1 MIRYF
6 VQHAV
11 LHVAVLFLYV
21 TFPAQADEIQ
31 DINIL
36 FKQGQQ
42 EQALVRVNAYLASKP
57 QDVQARFLKGLV
69 LAEQGK
75 GNDAIRVFTELTED
89 YPELPEPYNNLAVL
103 YAGQGQYDKARTALE
118 MAIQTHPSIAT
129 AHENLGDLYAK
140 MASQAY
146 DRALLLDRNNT
157 ATQTKLALIKDLFS
171 STVKSG
177 KKTTSPSAV
186 TKINTLPQL
195 HEGITGSAAATS
207 AEASL
212 PSASSSAH
220 SLAPAST
227 IAASATQENI
237 AVAMLKAEQP
247 ASKQAGAKM
256 STENKKKEV
265 LKRINGWAAAWSSQ
279 DARRYL
285 AFYAKDFKTQ
295 GGESRDEWEAQ
306 RIARVSRPNSI
317 KVTIKDAHVKL
328 IDVNHAKATFRQVY
342 RASHLY
348 NASDK
353 TLMMVKSGDE
363 WLIQEEI
370 VEK

>member
-1 MIRYF
+1 MIRYL
-6 VQHAV
+6 VRHAV
-11 LHVAVLFLYV
+11 LYVVLLFLNAG
-21 TFPAQADEIQ
+21 FSAQADEIQ

-42 EQALVRVNAYLASKP
+42 DQALVRVNAYLASKP
-57 QDVQARFLKGLV
+57 KDVQARFLKGLV

-89 YPELPEPYNNLAVL
+89 FPELPEPYNNLAVL
-103 YAGQGQYDKARTALE
+103 YAGQGQYDKARIALE

-177 KKTTSPSAV
+177 KNATGLPVVPKSNA
-186 TKINTLPQL
+186 LPQS
-195 HEGITGSAAATS
+195 HVGTHDSATAVS

-212 PSASSSAH
+212 SSTSTPAH

-227 IAASATQENI
+227 IAASATQEKI

-247 ASKQAGAKM
+247 TSRQAGAKA
-256 STENKKKEV
+256 STENKSKEV
-265 LKRINGWAAAWSSQ
+265 LKSINSWAAAWSSK
-279 DARRYL
+279 DAGRYL
-285 AFYAKDFKTQ
+285 AFYAKDFKTP
-295 GGESRDEWEAQ
+295 GGESRDEWEAM
-306 RIARVSRPNSI
+306 RSARVSRPKSI

-328 IDVNHAKATFRQVY
+328 IDDNHAKATFRQIY

-348 NASDK
+348 NASNK
-353 TLMMVKSGDE
+353 TLMMVKSGDD